1 MKSSGTGGPCTK
13 NSCRRVPPSEG
24 ARIGFSCLNF
34 PDVGDELIKRF
45 SPSLVEA
52 HILMSFT
59 AFFVSVHRESGI
71 FCPASLRLERDDRRK
86 GGRVGGLARRAIARG
101 EGNRPNEL
109 LVFDDFEI
117 ATDVREVLSFG
128 RTHYK
133 AKHAA
138 GAQIYLAIHRRPRCR
153 REPLLDVLG
162 HGPRGPDELRPNIDD
177 AFEEKVEAGVWLSVH
192 AGHRSLSFR
201 SFR

>member
-45 SPSLVEA
+45 SPSVVEA

-86 GGRVGGLARRAIARG
+86 GERVGSLARRTVAG
-101 EGNRPNEL
+101 GKGDRPHEL
-109 LVFDDFEI
+109 LILDDFEI
-117 ATDVREVLSFG
+117 AADVREVLSFG

-138 GAQIYLAIHRRPRCR
+138 RAQIYPAIHRRPRCR
-153 REPLLDVLG
+153 REPFLDVLR
-162 HGPRGPDELRPNIDD
+162 HGPRGPDELRRNIDD
-177 AFEEKVEAGVWLSVH
+177 AFQKQVEAGGGGGVGGGSSCLLHV
-192 AGHRSLSFR
+192 
-201 SFR
+201 

>member
-1 MKSSGTGGPCTK
+1 MKSSGTRGPCTK

-45 SPSLVEA
+45 SPSVVEA

-86 GGRVGGLARRAIARG
+86 RERGGALARRAKAG
-101 EGNRPNEL
+101 GKANRPKGFL
-109 LVFDDFEI
+109 FF
-117 ATDVREVLSFG
+117 
-128 RTHYK
+128 
-133 AKHAA
+133 
-138 GAQIYLAIHRRPRCR
+138 
-153 REPLLDVLG
+153 
-162 HGPRGPDELRPNIDD
+162 
-177 AFEEKVEAGVWLSVH
+177 
-192 AGHRSLSFR
+192 
-201 SFR
+201 

>member
-1 MKSSGTGGPCTK
+1 MVCEIS
-13 NSCRRVPPSEG
+13 RAVLR
-24 ARIGFSCLNF
+24 CLNF
-34 PDVGDELIKRF
+34 LDIGDELIERF

-52 HILMSFT
+52 HILVSLA
-59 AFFVSVHRESGI
+59 AFFVSMHRKSGI

-86 GGRVGGLARRAIARG
+86 GERVGSLARRAIARG

-138 GAQIYLAIHRRPRCR
+138 GAQ
-153 REPLLDVLG
+153 
-162 HGPRGPDELRPNIDD
+162 
-177 AFEEKVEAGVWLSVH
+177 
-192 AGHRSLSFR
+192 
-201 SFR
+201 

>member
-1 MKSSGTGGPCTK
+1 MKSSGTRGPCTK

-45 SPSLVEA
+45 SPSVVEA
-52 HILMSFT
+52 HILVSLA
-59 AFFVSVHRESGI
+59 AFFVSVHGESGI
-71 FCPASLRLERDDRRK
+71 LRPASLRLQGDDRGK
-86 GGRVGGLARRAIARG
+86 GERVGSLARRTVAG
-101 EGNRPNEL
+101 GKGDRPHEL
-109 LVFDDFEI
+109 LILDDFEI

-138 GAQIYLAIHRRPRCR
+138 RAQIYLAIHRRPQCR
-153 REPLLDVLG
+153 REPFL
-162 HGPRGPDELRPNIDD
+162 
-177 AFEEKVEAGVWLSVH
+177 
-192 AGHRSLSFR
+192 
-201 SFR
+201 